1 MKAYSIAV
9 LLLTG
14 FSNSLFSQT
23 TNQNNSIMTTTTIQ
37 GGKATNV
44 GYTYATV
51 PTKFVE
57 ADGIKI
63 AYRSYG
69 KEGDIPVIYFNHLTA
84 NLDNCDPRIMDAIA
98 AHRQIISFDY
108 RGVGATTGE
117 QGTSIADMAKDA
129 IAFIHA
135 LGYKQVDIVAFSMGG
150 FITQELLLVE
160 PQLVRKIILAGTG
173 PRGGEGVSDVVGLT
187 YKDIFKGIL
196 TFRDPKFYLF
206 FTQNKV
212 GKEAAR
218 DFLKRLNERTE
229 NRDTKVKLSVL
240 KNQLQAIAAWGHA
253 TPADLSVFNHPV
265 LVANGDHDRMVPT
278 ANSYDLAKRFT
289 NAEIVIYPNSGHG
302 GIFQYH
308 EEFLKKTIPFLS
320 N

>member
-1 MKAYSIAV
+1 MA
-9 LLLTG
+9 
-14 FSNSLFSQT
+14 T
-23 TNQNNSIMTTTTIQ
+23 TNAQSVNH
-37 GGKATNV
+37 
-44 GYTYATV
+44 TYATV
-51 PTKFVE
+51 PTQFVE
-57 ADGIKI
+57 ANGIKF

-69 KEGDIPVIYFNHLTA
+69 KEGDIPVVYFNHLTA

-108 RGVGATTGE
+108 RGVGATTGK
-117 QGTSIADMAKDA
+117 QGTSIPDMAKDA

-160 PQLVRKIILAGTG
+160 PTLARKIILAGTG

-187 YKDIFKGIL
+187 YKDIFKGIF

-212 GKEAAR
+212 GKDAAR
-218 DFLKRLNERTE
+218 DFLKRLKERTE
-229 NRDTKVKLSVL
+229 NRDKKVKLSVL
-240 KNQLQAIAAWGHA
+240 KKQLKAIAAWGHD
-253 TPADLSVFNHPV
+253 TPADLSVFKHPV

-278 ANSYDLAKRFT
+278 PLSYDLAKRFP
-289 NAEIVIYPNSGHG
+289 NAEPVVIYPNSGHG

-308 EEFLKKTIPFLS
+308 QEFLNKAIPFLTK
-320 N
+320 

>member
-1 MKAYSIAV
+1 MKTYSIAV
-9 LLLTG
+9 LPMIS
-14 FSNSLFSQT
+14 FSINAYSQT
-23 TNQNNSIMTTTTIQ
+23 NNQNNSIMTTTNLQ
-37 GGKATNV
+37 SGKAKNV

-57 ADGIKI
+57 ANGIKI

-108 RGVGATTGE
+108 RGVGASTGE
-117 QGTSIADMAKDA
+117 QGTSIPDMAKDA

-150 FITQELLLVE
+150 FITQELLLME
-160 PQLVRKIILAGTG
+160 PALIRKIILAGTG

-187 YKDIFKGIL
+187 YKDIFKGIF

-206 FTQNKV
+206 FIQNKV
-212 GKEAAR
+212 GKVAAR

-229 NRDTKVKLSVL
+229 NRDKKVKLGVL
-240 KNQLQAIAAWGHA
+240 KKQLKAIAAWGHE
-253 TPADLSVFNHPV
+253 TPADLSVFKHPV

-289 NAEIVIYPNSGHG
+289 NAEIIIYPNSGHG

-308 EEFLKKTIPFLS
+308 EEFIKQALPFLLH
-320 N
+320 

>member
-1 MKAYSIAV
+1 MKNTF
-9 LLLTG
+9 LLTILIILKMTT
-14 FSNSLFSQT
+14 SNSQSA
-23 TNQNNSIMTTTTIQ
+23 N
-37 GGKATNV
+37 
-44 GYTYATV
+44 YTYSTV

-57 ADGIKI
+57 AKGIKF

-98 AHRQIISFDY
+98 AQRQIISFDY

-117 QGTSIADMAKDA
+117 QGTSLPDMAHDA

-160 PQLVRKIILAGTG
+160 PTLVRKIILAGTG
-173 PRGGEGVSDVVGLT
+173 PRGGEGVSAVVGLT
-187 YKDIFKGIL
+187 YKDIFKGL
-196 TFRDPKFYLF
+196 FTFRDPKFYLF

-212 GKEAAR
+212 GKVAAK
-218 DFLKRLNERTE
+218 DFLNRLKERTE
-229 NRDTKVKLSVL
+229 NRDTKVKLPVL
-240 KNQLQAIAAWGHA
+240 KAQLKAIETWGHDK
-253 TPADLSVFNHPV
+253 PADLSVFKHSV
-265 LVANGDHDRMVPT
+265 LVANGDNDRMVPT
-278 ANSYDLAKRFT
+278 PNSYDLAKRFP
-289 NAEIVIYPNSGHG
+289 NAEPVVIYPNSGHG

-308 EEFLKKTIPFLS
+308 EEFLKKAIPFLTK
-320 N
+320 